1 MRVTQLVGRKL
12 ARWVLV
18 AMALMAPATVSAQDA
33 DRDGDGVSDAA
44 DLCPEVAEGA
54 GAIFAGDGCPDADA
68 DGDGIVDDYDV
79 CPGARETMNGFE
91 DADGCPDPGGA
102 ETDTFETSV
111 SFGRVATEPTAEQ
124 STQLA
129 AFVRAMP
136 VRVGHV
142 EIACGME
149 APPPRTPARAVTQ
162 ARQRFQALSDR
173 LVAAGIAADAI
184 ARMAS
189 TPADLAEQSCV
200 VRIALAE
207 HARDAASFTGFTG
220 RWIGDEALDA
230 QIEARASGSS
240 VTLRGGSGGGG
251 SGSGGG
257 AAVRCYAGKQV
268 DARRALFCA
277 GGGTEITLVMR
288 ALDASHVAGRVAS
301 RTASGA
307 TRTEWTAARV
317 GTFDRQA
324 VVRAIG
330 EQGTAI
336 QACYETE
343 LAEAPA
349 LRGRVEIR
357 ITVEPSGEVDH
368 VAVHSDSLAP
378 VRPAVGDCLV
388 RIFDA
393 MRFDPGP
400 AGAPVSYVFPF
411 SFEPGE

>member
-1 MRVTQLVGRKL
+1 MRGMRMV
-12 ARWVLV
+12 RWVLV
-18 AMALMAPATVSAQDA
+18 ACGLMAVPVAAAAQDA
-33 DRDGDGVSDAA
+33 DRDGDGVSDGA
-44 DLCPEVAEGA
+44 DLCPDVAEGT

-102 ETDTFETSV
+102 ETDAFETSV
-111 SFGRVATEPTAEQ
+111 SFGRVATDPSTEQ
-124 STQLA
+124 AAQLA

-142 EIACGME
+142 DIACGHE
-149 APPPRTPARAVTQ
+149 GVTGTPPRSAARAVTQ

-189 TPADLAEQSCV
+189 TPADLDEQSCV
-200 VRIALAE
+200 VRLSLAE

-220 RWIGDEALDA
+220 RWIGDGTLDA
-230 QIEARASGSS
+230 AIEARASGSS
-240 VTLRGGSGGGG
+240 VTLRGGAS
-251 SGSGGG
+251 
-257 AAVRCYAGKQV
+257 VRCYAGKQV
-268 DARRALFCA
+268 DARRAVFCA

-288 ALDASHVAGRVAS
+288 QLDASHVVGRVAS

-324 VVRAIG
+324 VVHAIE
-330 EQGTAI
+330 EQGDAI

-343 LAEAPA
+343 LAETPA
-349 LRGRVEIR
+349 LHGRVEIR

-368 VAVHSDSLAP
+368 VTVARSELEP

-388 RIFDA
+388 RVFDA

-400 AGAPVSYVFPF
+400 AGAPVTYVFPF
-411 SFEPGE
+411 SFEPGNSE